1 MNLNYPYSYINLLAF
16 SKLIKYGEK
25 RSVKIDTLKKYHSIM
40 LKEVLNY
47 LDSKIKSG
55 KEIDDNQRKIKVV
68 IHNSDNLPNFLEKYS
83 NYFILEDNTLKLQED
98 ATYYDIIIIANDL
111 KKEQNIDDI
120 FEICSSNLPLLE
132 CLKIDKVRKLLKK
145 YLEVEEELETE
156 YQRLSKKENV
166 GKIKEEIKK
175 LLLIRGLF
183 YVNLNQKPLYVT
195 ETYAIEAEQK
205 MGIKYY
211 EYQKFPIDL
220 QRYEKSKY
228 YISPYED
235 PRADIDEKI
244 YDIYQYAI
252 FGDEK
257 INHEKLC
264 NTINSIY
271 YGNPDDTFE
280 IDVDYEEED
289 EEDEEDIYLDGEGY
303 ELQEEFEEDESE
315 VFLSEE
321 IDLAF
326 YLEYLDKLDNYMKHY
341 GYDKSLVEAR
351 YRLLYAIDDFDLCLY
366 EEDKFQKELEKSR
379 ELTFKKDEF
388 IYYENEVRYM
398 TEEIFNIEEDQ
409 NTIKK
414 LIFISTY
421 YYFTKDREIEE
432 IFIRNKNHK
441 YFTVYSNIVFEKDI
455 SKIKRKTLSN

>member
-1 MNLNYPYSYINLLAF
+1 M
-16 SKLIKYGEK
+16 
-25 RSVKIDTLKKYHSIM
+25 
-40 LKEVLNY
+40 
-47 LDSKIKSG
+47 
-55 KEIDDNQRKIKVV
+55 
-68 IHNSDNLPNFLEKYS
+68 
-83 NYFILEDNTLKLQED
+83 
-98 ATYYDIIIIANDL
+98 
-111 KKEQNIDDI
+111 
-120 FEICSSNLPLLE
+120 
-132 CLKIDKVRKLLKK
+132 
-145 YLEVEEELETE
+145 
-156 YQRLSKKENV
+156 
-166 GKIKEEIKK
+166 
-175 LLLIRGLF
+175 
-183 YVNLNQKPLYVT
+183 
-195 ETYAIEAEQK
+195 
-205 MGIKYY
+205 
-211 EYQKFPIDL
+211 
-220 QRYEKSKY
+220 
-228 YISPYED
+228 
-235 PRADIDEKI
+235 
-244 YDIYQYAI
+244 
-252 FGDEK
+252 
-257 INHEKLC
+257 C